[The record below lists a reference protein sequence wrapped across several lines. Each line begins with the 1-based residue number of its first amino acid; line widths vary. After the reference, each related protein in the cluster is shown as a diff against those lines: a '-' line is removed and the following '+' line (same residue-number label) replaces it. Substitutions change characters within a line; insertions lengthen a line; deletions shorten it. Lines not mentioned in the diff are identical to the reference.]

1 MKLPYFENC
10 LMFTSGD
17 CCLYSLRVSVKRIY
31 QNILLCTSEENR
43 ANMWNVVALK
53 LWDGVECPGK

>member
-1 MKLPYFENC
+1 
-10 LMFTSGD
+10 MFTSGD